1 MMNSCSRSRAALALA
16 LFASSAASSAHAK
29 DAALAGIDAIYPELD
44 TLYRDLHQNPELSGH
59 EEKTAAK
66 LADRLRRLGYD
77 VTTGVGGHGIV
88 ALMRNGNG
96 PAVMLRTDMDAL
108 PVEEKT
114 GLPYASKVT
123 APGPTGSMVPVMHA
137 CGHDIHM
144 SSLIGAATLLARMKD
159 RWNGTLMLIGQPAEE
174 TLSGAE
180 AMIKD
185 GLFTRFPKPAYAVAI
200 HDTSLLPA
208 GTVGYTPGNTLSNLN
223 TVSITIHGRGGHGA
237 YPHKTIDPIVIA
249 ARTVLAL
256 QTIVARE
263 INPLDPAVVTVG
275 SIQGGTKA
283 NIIPDDVTLLL
294 TVRSY
299 KEEVRKQLL
308 SAIER
313 IAKSEAAAGNTPQ
326 EPTIKILE
334 SALATYN
341 DPGLT
346 TRVVRALSAGLGQ
359 SKIREEP
366 PQMGS
371 EDFSKYS
378 QSGVPSVLLWVGT
391 VEPKKFEQAKSS
403 GAPLPGPHSA
413 LFAPE
418 REPTIRTGVSVLTLT
433 ALDLLGK
440 SDARTSR

>member
-1 MMNSCSRSRAALALA
+1 MPRYLQKRVAFAFA
-16 LFASSAASSAHAK
+16 LFASIAASLAYAK

-44 TLYRDLHQNPELSGH
+44 ALYIDLHQNPELSGQ
-59 EEKTAAK
+59 ESKTATK
-66 LADRLRRLGYD
+66 LADRLRRLGYE

-88 ALMRNGNG
+88 ALMRNGDG
-96 PAVMLRTDMDAL
+96 PTVMLRTDMDAL

-114 GLPYASKVT
+114 GLPYASKVS
-123 APGPTGSMVPVMHA
+123 APGPSGTMVPVMHA
-137 CGHDIHM
+137 CGHDVHM

-159 RWNGTLMLIGQPAEE
+159 RWKGTLMLIGQPAEE

-185 GLFTRFPKPAYAVAI
+185 GLFTRFPKPTYAVAI
-200 HDTSLLPA
+200 HDTNILPA
-208 GTVGYTPGNTLSNLN
+208 ATVGYSSGYLLANLN

-237 YPHKTIDPIVIA
+237 YPNRTIDPIVIA
-249 ARTVLAL
+249 ARTILSL

-263 INPLDPAVVTVG
+263 NNPLDPAVVTVG

-283 NIIPDDVTLLL
+283 NIIPNDVTMLL

-299 KEEVRKQLL
+299 KEEVRKRLL

-313 IAKSEAAAGNTPQ
+313 IAKAEAAAANAPQ

-334 SALATYN
+334 TAVATYN

-346 TRVVRALSAGLGQ
+346 KRLVKVLSAGLGE
-359 SKIREEP
+359 SNVRETP

-371 EDFSKYS
+371 EDFSLYG
-378 QSGVPSVLLWVGT
+378 QAGVTAVLLWVGA
-391 VEPKKFEQAKSS
+391 VEPKKFAQAKAS
-403 GAPLPGPHSA
+403 GATLPGPHSS

-418 REPTIRTGVSVLTLT
+418 REPTIRTGVSVLTLA

-440 SDARTSR
+440 DNVRSSR

>member
-1 MMNSCSRSRAALALA
+1 MTSRYLWRRAAFAFA
-16 LFASSAASSAHAK
+16 LFTGFAASPARAK
-29 DAALAGIDAIYPELD
+29 DAALAGIDGIYPELD
-44 TLYRDLHQNPELSGH
+44 ALYLDLHQNPELSGH

-66 LADRLRRLGYD
+66 LADRLRRLGYE

-96 PAVMLRTDMDAL
+96 PTVMLRADMDAL
-108 PVEEKT
+108 PIQEKT
-114 GLPYASKVT
+114 ELPYASKIT
-123 APGPTGSMVPVMHA
+123 APGPTGTLVPVMHA
-137 CGHDIHM
+137 CGHDVHM

-159 RWNGTLMLIGQPAEE
+159 RWRGTLMLIGQPAEE

-200 HDTSLLPA
+200 HDTNLLPA
-208 GTVGYTPGNTLSNLN
+208 GTVGYTPGFTLSNLN
-223 TVSITIHGRGGHGA
+223 TVSITIYGRGGHGA
-237 YPHKTIDPIVIA
+237 YPQRSIDPIVIA
-249 ARTVLAL
+249 ARTILAL

-263 INPLDPAVVTVG
+263 KNPLDPAVVTVG

-283 NIIPDDVTLLL
+283 NIIPDDVTMLL

-299 KEEVRKQLL
+299 KEEVRKRLL

-313 IAKSEAAAGNTPQ
+313 IAKAEAASANAPQ

-334 SALATYN
+334 SAAATYN

-346 TRVVRALSAGLGQ
+346 TRLVKVLSAGLGQ
-359 SKIREEP
+359 SNIRERP
-366 PQMGS
+366 PEMGS
-371 EDFSKYS
+371 EDFSLYG
-378 QSGVPSVLLWVGT
+378 QSGIPAVFLWLGA
-391 VEPKKFEQAKSS
+391 VEPKKFEQANAS
-403 GAPLPGPHSA
+403 GATLPGPHSS

-418 REPTIRTGVSVLTLT
+418 REPTIRTGVSVLTLS

-440 SDARTSR
+440 DNARTSR

>member
-1 MMNSCSRSRAALALA
+1 MWSRAAFAFA
-16 LFASSAASSAHAK
+16 LFTGFAASPAHAK

-44 TLYRDLHQNPELSGH
+44 AFYLDLHQNPELSGH

-66 LADRLRRLGYD
+66 LADRLRRLGYQ

-96 PAVMLRTDMDAL
+96 PTVMLRADMDAL
-108 PVEEKT
+108 PIEEKT
-114 GLPYASKVT
+114 GLPYASKIT
-123 APGPTGSMVPVMHA
+123 APGPTGTLVPVMHA
-137 CGHDIHM
+137 CGHDVHM
-144 SSLIGAATLLARMKD
+144 SSLIGAATLLAKMRD
-159 RWNGTLMLIGQPAEE
+159 RWRGTLMLIGQPAEE

-200 HDTSLLPA
+200 HDTSFLPA
-208 GTVGYTPGNTLSNLN
+208 GTVGYTPGFTLSNLN
-223 TVSITIHGRGGHGA
+223 TVSITIYGRGGHGA
-237 YPHKTIDPIVIA
+237 YPHRSIDPIVIA
-249 ARTVLAL
+249 ARTILAL

-263 INPLDPAVVTVG
+263 RNPLDPAVVTVG

-283 NIIPDDVTLLL
+283 NIIPDDVTMLL

-299 KEEVRKQLL
+299 KEEVRKRLL

-313 IAKSEAAAGNTPQ
+313 IAKAEAASANAPR

-334 SALATYN
+334 SAVATYN

-346 TRVVRALSAGLGQ
+346 TRLVKVLSAGLGP
-359 SKIREEP
+359 SNIRERP
-366 PQMGS
+366 PEMGS
-371 EDFSKYS
+371 EDFSLYG
-378 QSGVPSVLLWVGT
+378 QSGVPTVFLWVGA
-391 VEPKKFEQAKSS
+391 VEPKKFEQANAS
-403 GAPLPGPHSA
+403 GATLPGPHSS

-418 REPTIRTGVSVLTLT
+418 REPTIRTGVSVLTLS
-433 ALDLLGK
+433 AVDLLGK
-440 SDARTSR
+440 DNARTSR

>member
-1 MMNSCSRSRAALALA
+1 MRRRAAFAFA
-16 LFASSAASSAHAK
+16 LFAGLAASQGYAK

-44 TLYRDLHQNPELSGH
+44 ALYLDLHQNPELSGH

-66 LADRLRRLGYD
+66 LADRLRRLGYE

-96 PAVMLRTDMDAL
+96 PTVMLRADMDAL
-108 PVEEKT
+108 PVQEKT
-114 GLPYASKVT
+114 GLPYASKIT
-123 APGPTGSMVPVMHA
+123 APGPTGTPVPVMHA
-137 CGHDIHM
+137 CGHDVHM
-144 SSLIGAATLLARMKD
+144 SSLIGAATLLAKMKD
-159 RWNGTLMLIGQPAEE
+159 RWSGTLMLIGQPAEE

-200 HDTSLLPA
+200 HDNSFLPA
-208 GTVGYTPGNTLSNLN
+208 GTVGYTPGFTLANLN

-237 YPHKTIDPIVIA
+237 YPHRSIDPIVIA
-249 ARTVLAL
+249 ARTILAL

-263 INPLDPAVVTVG
+263 KNPLDPAVVTVG

-283 NIIPDDVTLLL
+283 NIIPDEVTMLL

-299 KEEVRKQLL
+299 KEEVRKRLL

-313 IAKSEAAAGNTPQ
+313 IAKAEAAAANAPQ

-334 SALATYN
+334 SAVATYN
-341 DPGLT
+341 DPALT
-346 TRVVRALSAGLGQ
+346 KRLVKVLSSGFGKSNVRE
-359 SKIREEP
+359 RP
-366 PQMGS
+366 PEMGS
-371 EDFSKYS
+371 EDFSLYG
-378 QSGVPSVLLWVGT
+378 QSGIPTVFLWVGA
-391 VEPKKFEQAKSS
+391 VEPKKFEQANAS
-403 GAPLPGPHSA
+403 GATLPGPHSS

-418 REPTIRTGVSVLTLT
+418 REPTIRTGVSVLTLA
-433 ALDLLGK
+433 ALDLLRK
-440 SDARTSR
+440 DNARTFR

>member
-1 MMNSCSRSRAALALA
+1 MTSRYLWSRAAFAFA
-16 LFASSAASSAHAK
+16 LFTGFAASPAHAK

-44 TLYRDLHQNPELSGH
+44 AFYLDLHQNPELSGH

-66 LADRLRRLGYD
+66 LADRLRRLGYQ

-96 PAVMLRTDMDAL
+96 PTVMLRADMDAL
-108 PVEEKT
+108 PIEEKT
-114 GLPYASKVT
+114 GLAYASKIT
-123 APGPTGSMVPVMHA
+123 APGPTGTLVPVMHA
-137 CGHDIHM
+137 CGHDVHM
-144 SSLIGAATLLARMKD
+144 SSLIGAATLLAKMKD
-159 RWNGTLMLIGQPAEE
+159 RWRGTLMLIGQPAEE

-200 HDTSLLPA
+200 HDTNLLPA
-208 GTVGYTPGNTLSNLN
+208 GTVGYTPGFTLSNLN
-223 TVSITIHGRGGHGA
+223 TVSITIYGRGGHGA
-237 YPHKTIDPIVIA
+237 YPQRSIDPIVIA
-249 ARTVLAL
+249 ARTILAL

-263 INPLDPAVVTVG
+263 KNPLDPALVTVG

-283 NIIPDDVTLLL
+283 NIIPDDVTMLL

-299 KEEVRKQLL
+299 KEEVRKRLL

-313 IAKSEAAAGNTPQ
+313 IAKAEAAA
-326 EPTIKILE
+326 
-334 SALATYN
+334 ATYN

-346 TRVVRALSAGLGQ
+346 KRLVKVLSAGLGE
-359 SKIREEP
+359 SNVRETP

-371 EDFSKYS
+371 EDFSLYGEA
-378 QSGVPSVLLWVGT
+378 GVTAVLLWVGA
-391 VEPKKFEQAKSS
+391 VEPKKFAQAKAS
-403 GAPLPGPHSA
+403 GATLPGPHSS

-418 REPTIRTGVSVLTLT
+418 REPTIRTGVSVLTL
-433 ALDLLGK
+433 AVLDLLGK
-440 SDARTSR
+440 DNARSSR